1 MHKYMEKK
9 KKKDAQNACVIHTFV
24 HTVYSYFFSSSALI
38 IIIAV
43 HHKPYA
49 ANAHIAL

>member
-1 MHKYMEKK
+1 M
-9 KKKDAQNACVIHTFV
+9 KDAQNAFVIPYVCSYGLFV
-24 HTVYSYFFSSSALI
+24 FFFSSALI

-49 ANAHIAL
+49 ANAYIAL